1 MNKKL
6 EISEQSYY
14 LHLLDIV
21 NRKREKSLKEKE
33 NLEKYK
39 ILKNE
44 NEVKT
49 VSNVVEKM
57 IKQEKTKE
65 LIFEKKQKEEKNRKM
80 YLEEKNQHFFQ
91 VKKKIKEE
99 DKDKLKDIKE
109 KLQKIDS
116 NLEMKRVHLFFFIY
130 YIYYN

>member
-6 EISEQSYY
+6 ELSEQSYY
-14 LHLLDIV
+14 LHLMDIV

-44 NEVKT
+44 NQVKT
-49 VSNVVEKM
+49 VSSVVEKM
-57 IKQEKTKE
+57 IKQEKNKE
-65 LIFEKKQKEEKNRKM
+65 LIFEKKQKEEKNRKL

-99 DKDKLKDIKE
+99 DKDKLKDIKD
-109 KLQKIDS
+109 KLHRIDS
-116 NLEMKRVHLFFFIY
+116 NLEMKRVQ
-130 YIYYN
+130 

>member
-6 EISEQSYY
+6 ELSEQSYY
-14 LHLLDIV
+14 LHLMDIV

-49 VSNVVEKM
+49 VSGVVEKM

-65 LIFEKKQKEEKNRKM
+65 LIFEKKQKEEKNRKL
-80 YLEEKNQHFFQ
+80 YLEERNQHFFQ

-116 NLEMKRVHLFFFIY
+116 NLEMKRVH
-130 YIYYN
+130 

>member
-1 MNKKL
+1 M
-6 EISEQSYY
+6 
-14 LHLLDIV
+14 DIV

-44 NEVKT
+44 NQVKT
-49 VSNVVEKM
+49 VSSVVEKM
-57 IKQEKTKE
+57 IKQEKNKE
-65 LIFEKKQKEEKNRKM
+65 LIFEKKQKEEKNRKL

-99 DKDKLKDIKE
+99 DKDKLKDIKD
-109 KLQKIDS
+109 KLHRIDS
-116 NLEMKRVHLFFFIY
+116 NLEMKRVQ
-130 YIYYN
+130 